1 MFPKSNEYKVRF
13 DTCCVECEDSVLY
26 LKSSNWNKG
35 YLENNLQCYTIPPR
49 LYMTTTDSGWAKDK
63 STSTLAFNISQF
75 FSLLNHCLLVLILKK
90 VGLKP
95 KVSSF
100 FTNYLIMRKT
110 SYLWNDLSSPS
121 FTVYIGVGQGSTLSP
136 ILLALYLISLLY
148 ILEKHLINLKIP
160 VSILSFVDDGLSIAQ
175 NKSLD
180 ISNSYP
186 FCSYNILSK
195 LLDSFGL
202 IIEHAKTEVFHFNRL
217 HGAFNPPLLDLS
229 LIGGPTLHP
238 KDTWK
243 YLGFIFDHKL
253 TFY

>member
-136 ILLALYLISLLY
+136 ILLALYFTSLLH
-148 ILEKHLINLKIP
+148 ILEKCLINLKIP
-160 VSILSFVDDGLSIAQ
+160 VSILSFVDNGLIIAQ

-180 ISNSYP
+180 ISNSHL

-195 LLDSFGL
+195 LLDSFSL
-202 IIEHAKTEVFHFNRL
+202 IIEHVKTEVFYFNRL
-217 HGAFNPPLLDLS
+217 HGAFNPSLLDLS
-229 LIGGPTLHP
+229 PIGGPTLHP
-238 KDTWK
+238 KDT
-243 YLGFIFDHKL
+243 
-253 TFY
+253 